1 MKKAYTFLMPIGIIG
16 LKSMEQPPFEL
27 DSLFAVT
34 VFADDEPTD
43 VLPLEESKANA
54 YTFICPAAVVG
65 LTKESKDLFA
75 LDKPFGVTVFSQT
88 EPLVDD
94 VPEPEEANEQEPK
107 LQKAETPIDSGE
119 FVIPASE
126 DVLEILS
133 NSENGMTPERL
144 RTLMDKL
151 HTFIEEHDSD
161 TLFDSVCDGVNKIL
175 ICKPVECILYAAA
188 CLADDDLDADEY
200 ESLGYC
206 SYPGDNKLYDVSW
219 FEEELDEKL
228 KDIYNLEDVRDVT
241 VEWINYNYREF
252 EELVDLLRELRVSP
266 EGVWQWAQRC

>member
-1 MKKAYTFLMPIGIIG
+1 MPIGILG
-16 LKSMEQPPFEL
+16 LKSTEQPIPFEF
-27 DSLFAVT
+27 DSPFAVT
-34 VFADDEPTD
+34 VFADGEPND
-43 VLPLEESKANA
+43 VLRLEESKANA

-88 EPLVDD
+88 EPIVDD
-94 VPEPEEANEQEPK
+94 APEPEEADEQEPK

-119 FVIPASE
+119 FVIPTSE

-151 HTFIEEHDSD
+151 HAFIEEHGSD

-175 ICKPVECILYAAA
+175 ICRPIECILYAAA
-188 CLADDDLDADEY
+188 CLADDNLDAGEY

-206 SYPGDNKLYDVSW
+206 SYPGDNNLYGVSW

-241 VEWINYNYREF
+241 VEWISYNYSEF
-252 EELVDLLRELRVSP
+252 EELVDILRELRVTP
-266 EGVWQWAQRC
+266 EGVWQWTQHY